1 MSLEKLLKEKYNI
14 SEAESNQAS
23 RCLVDLFKILYQ
35 VDSRQKQEELIKEK
49 QSNIDVD
56 YDKDNRSSKR
66 SFDNNKN

>member
-14 SEAESNQAS
+14 PESESNQAS
-23 RCLVDLFKILYQ
+23 RCLVNLFKIFDQ

-56 YDKDNRSSKR
+56 YDKNNRSSKR
-66 SFDNNKN
+66 RFDNNKN